1 MDEDLL
7 LDLLLYLDDDLD
19 FTSDFMFVSL
29 VDSHDG
35 LWDLDRD
42 LRFLGDMDCFRD
54 LPSKDLL
61 LDLELENFLCL
72 PELYFLSLFE
82 LSLCLLSTE
91 AGDLLLEWFDCVESF
106 ITGTKSSSL
115 SHEKLSFVFGLAS
128 PNFSLVL
135 LFFPLSGDKEA
146 NL

>member
-19 FTSDFMFVSL
+19 FTLDFLYVSL

-35 LWDLDRD
+35 LWDLERD
-42 LRFLGDMDCFRD
+42 LCFLGDTDRFRD

-72 PELYFLSLFE
+72 PELFLSLFK
-82 LSLCLLSTE
+82 LLLCLLSTE
-91 AGDLLLEWFDCVESF
+91 AGDLLLEWYDCVESF
-106 ITGTKSSSL
+106 TTGTISSSL
-115 SHEKLSFVFGLAS
+115 SHEKLSFTFGLAT
-128 PNFSLVL
+128 PKFSLVL
-135 LFFPLSGDKEA
+135 LFLPLSGDKEA